1 MGEDCTPFA
10 FTSVKQKM
18 GVKFTRKRLY
28 ISGVGVKVK
37 GEGKKNTS
45 TEVRMRGRVSCH
57 PRVGEWRSVVHFG
70 RKGVDFGV
78 KVVLFSSLR

>member
-37 GEGKKNTS
+37 GEGKKKHLDS
-45 TEVRMRGRVSCH
+45 SADVRARVVSPAC
-57 PRVGEWRSVVHFG
+57 G
-70 RKGVDFGV
+70 GVAKSGAF
-78 KVVLFSSLR
+78 